1 MWSSIIIVSCFGGGR
16 AQGTFANTGQD
27 GNVGAVKSAR
37 VLVPA
42 VLFVVGV
49 IVVLYGVLAL
59 TFNERGGS
67 TYVTL
72 AGHRLDPHRVGAVCL
87 VLGLAAIAAAVG
99 ILRRG
104 RTRS

>member
-1 MWSSIIIVSCFGGGR
+1 MKSIRFLVS
-16 AQGTFANTGQD
+16 A
-27 GNVGAVKSAR
+27 S
-37 VLVPA
+37 
-42 VLFVVGV
+42 LFVVGV

-72 AGHRLDPHRVGAVCL
+72 AGHRLDAHRVGAVCL
-87 VLGLAAIAAAVG
+87 VLGLAVIAAAIGVV
-99 ILRRG
+99 RRG